1 MHHVSLNHLKKMKI
15 NGTKQLIDLLFKGN
29 EEAFIEHFIKS
40 CLFLPKK
47 IVQEKAEELLDN
59 IKNNKMV
66 PVRNGKNGFK
76 EKVFYV
82 PNRKALNKKTDK
94 DLKNIANNEG
104 IFFKEGNIKVFFD
117 SNGNQS
123 IVNSIKEK
131 TGYIISTQNRDVI
144 NYTLSHIWAG
154 TTQNPYY
161 FSSLW
166 NIVIIPDYINYIMD
180 KPQKQYHINVKI
192 QEVMKAICIELYDP
206 NNMMENKISVATP
219 ASEFITLA
227 KKAIH
232 EGWIHFLNPKTEIT
246 KENLIFDDMLDNIK
260 NLDNQEFITELLN
273 VMVNNDLI
281 EDNLSILTSG
291 QKCNALFGHYYPI
304 LLENNKENVTNNK
317 DLTARYYAKPFFKY
331 NNKEYYVTNDWYG
344 KSPNKT
350 NPRDNRS
357 TFIIWV
363 ESLLNDE

>member
-1 MHHVSLNHLKKMKI
+1 M
-15 NGTKQLIDLLFKGN
+15 
-29 EEAFIEHFIKS
+29 
-40 CLFLPKK
+40 
-47 IVQEKAEELLDN
+47 
-59 IKNNKMV
+59 
-66 PVRNGKNGFK
+66 
-76 EKVFYV
+76 
-82 PNRKALNKKTDK
+82 
-94 DLKNIANNEG
+94 
-104 IFFKEGNIKVFFD
+104 FFD
-117 SNGNQS
+117 GNGNHT
-123 IVNSIKEK
+123 IVKTIKEK
-131 TGYIISTQNRDVI
+131 TGYIVSTQNRELI

-206 NNMMENKISVATP
+206 NNIMENKISVTTP
-219 ASEFITLA
+219 APEFVTIA

-273 VMVNNDLI
+273 VMVKNNLI

-291 QKCNALFGHYYPI
+291 QKCNSLFGHYYPI

-344 KSPNKT
+344 KSPDKT

-363 ESLLNDE
+363 ESLLNEE